1 MLDANSIGDHMTAK
15 LSNSIALDS
24 AKAEAVTAKAEWIE
38 YLLQLGTPVE
48 GHDLESI
55 IETVL
60 DSDGIKEALKIA
72 YLYGN
77 PQSINVLVD
86 AEITRL
92 ANAIAPD
99 LVQAH
104 LDSMEDAA

>member
-1 MLDANSIGDHMTAK
+1 MLDANSIGDHLTAK

-38 YLLQLGTPVE
+38 NQLQRGVAVE

-104 LDSMEDAA
+104 LDNMEDAA

>member
-1 MLDANSIGDHMTAK
+1 MLDANSIGDHLTAK

-38 YLLQLGTPVE
+38 NQLQRGVAVE
-48 GHDLESI
+48 GHDLDTI

-60 DSDGIKEALKIA
+60 DNDGINEALKTA

-104 LDSMEDAA
+104 LDYLEDVA